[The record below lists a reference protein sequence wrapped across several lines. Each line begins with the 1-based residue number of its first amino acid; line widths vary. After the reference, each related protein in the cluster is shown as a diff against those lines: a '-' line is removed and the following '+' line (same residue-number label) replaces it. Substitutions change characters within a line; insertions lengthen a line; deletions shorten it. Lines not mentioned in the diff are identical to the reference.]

1 MPNVL
6 TTDKRTAAFFQ
17 IGSKIKSLHD
27 YTVLY
32 GFRAN
37 FTKGGHFSMTHLI
50 LDRILSEIKEAE
62 GAGATTMH
70 NVYTSGLIE
79 DNDQPQ
85 NEVLSRVLSEIKE
98 AEASGMTTMHNVY
111 TSGLIEDNQ

>member
-1 MPNVL
+1 
-6 TTDKRTAAFFQ
+6 
-17 IGSKIKSLHD
+17 
-27 YTVLY
+27 
-32 GFRAN
+32 
-37 FTKGGHFSMTHLI
+37 MTHLI

-111 TSGLIEDNQ
+111 TSGLIEDGQ